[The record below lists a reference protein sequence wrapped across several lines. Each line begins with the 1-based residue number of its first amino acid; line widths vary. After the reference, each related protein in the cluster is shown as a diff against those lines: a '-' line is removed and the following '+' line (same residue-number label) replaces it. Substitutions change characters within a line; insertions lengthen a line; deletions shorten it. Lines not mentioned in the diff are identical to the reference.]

1 MESAISR
8 ELYSLLEGEIIER
21 IMREGK
27 VENQKNYL
35 KSILE
40 GTSFKITEKMAPQL
54 HLLCQEVQRTLKF
67 DEPIDFFI
75 QNSPVL
81 NCSAFY
87 RLEEDQNH
95 IIMINSEL
103 LERFDEDELRFVI
116 GHEIGHLISKNSNLL
131 RILEF
136 IFPRPEETPLIFH
149 NKINLW
155 YKLSELTADRYG
167 YIASPNLDKCISNF
181 FKLASGLSLN
191 KISFNPKE
199 YLAEMERTIDF
210 FQSEPFQMVTTHP
223 VNPVRIRALALFSE
237 SQLYQSTLSNE
248 KIEPDKDLDLQ
259 ITELIDILM
268 FMDRSQLDIDRRFYT
283 ASAGLL
289 MAGADDNISKDEVD
303 HIVNILSQFT
313 MFPKKFLDYVYRS
326 GNVEMTF
333 QQATARLL
341 RSNPAEKYPMFN
353 FLIHTALSDHE
364 LLKCELEFLYDIG
377 DRIFG
382 FTKLE
387 VAQLMGQVISTKFTP
402 RFYQ

>member
-1 MESAISR
+1 MEKSISQ
-8 ELYSLLEGEIIER
+8 ELYSLLEGEIVER

-40 GTSFKITEKMAPQL
+40 GTSFKITEKLAPQL
-54 HLLCQEVQRTLKF
+54 DQVCKDVQQQLKF

-75 QNSPVL
+75 QNSPLL

-87 RLEEDQNH
+87 RLEDDQNH

-131 RILEF
+131 RILQF

-181 FKLASGLSLN
+181 FKLASGLNLN
-191 KISFNPKE
+191 KISFNPAE
-199 YLAEMERTIDF
+199 YLAEMEKVIEY

-237 SQLYQSTLSNE
+237 SQLYQNTLASE
-248 KIEPDKDLDLQ
+248 KIEPDKDLEIQ
-259 ITELIDILM
+259 ISELIDILM

-289 MAGADDNISKDEVD
+289 MAGTDDNISKDEVD

-313 MFPKKFLDYVYRS
+313 MFPKKFLDYVYGS
-326 GNVEMTF
+326 GKIEMTF
-333 QQATARLL
+333 QQAAERLL
-341 RSNPAEKYPMFN
+341 RSNPSEKYPMFN

-364 LLKCELEFLYDIG
+364 LLKCEVEFLYDLG
-377 DRIFG
+377 DRVFG
-382 FTKLE
+382 FSKLE